1 MVHQMFRFVSTA
13 KTSNWFLFILMMSR
27 GPPGKKKR
35 AHWSSVI
42 CRSVLRLRSL
52 MKLARRRIL
61 RWKGFI
67 SQAMRF
73 APSVKPKVSAILRI
87 ISTART
93 CWRVLPPKLLPIKS
107 NIPSCFPTV
116 TALHKANWK
125 TDVIGYSGRTRSL
138 NRATCLRWL
147 QATSTCCAT
156 PSPRVLVAKWRWSCT
171 SIAAT
176 STARRG
182 R

>member
-93 CWRVLPPKLLPIKS
+93 CWRVLPPKLLPIKP

-116 TALHKANWK
+116 TALRKVNWK
-125 TDVIGYSGRTRSL
+125 MDVIGYSGRIHSR
-138 NRATCLRWL
+138 NRVTCLRWWL
-147 QATSTCCAT
+147 VILMYCAI
-156 PSPRVLVAKWRWSCT
+156 PSLPALVVKWRWSCM
-171 SIAAT
+171 SIVAT
-176 STARRG
+176 LIVRRG
-182 R
+182 Q